1 MTDKSKDVE
10 LQVFDMKKV
19 LAGEVDIGSTRG
31 NSNVFPKIR
40 EKAMAVLRF
49 KETGMTLWSLAKWV
63 ETEFA
68 LNSPQQ
74 AYNYATNALRRDRRF
89 VITTY
94 KKNKDDKTERGRK
107 FVVRVDGPKKPQ
119 PKKVKST

>member
-10 LQVFDMKKV
+10 LQVFDMEKV